1 MFSILLIFFPPK
13 TQVHRIVNTIWFR
26 LFHFHAGKWGKINY
40 IYSIFNGIED
50 EKNGKKKANLY
61 MELLLCQDP
70 SSGLSRW
77 SLFMV
82 FIVYPNGTDIL
93 YEPSEAVAEA
103 SLVSY
108 KRTYRFVRDYNN
120 DASTNSEWR
129 WWWIELACPYDISIE
144 LNWIQCYIE
153 SSSVCFII
161 ASTNNLT
168 TLRH

>member
-1 MFSILLIFFPPK
+1 MGEDKLYLLYF
-13 TQVHRIVNTIWFR
+13 QWNRRW
-26 LFHFHAGKWGKINY
+26 
-40 IYSIFNGIED
+40 
-50 EKNGKKKANLY
+50 KNGKKKANLY

-129 WWWIELACPYDISIE
+129 WWWIELACPYDISIQ